1 MRSWE
6 YKKVK
11 DLVTYPSWQI
21 YCQVSNIKVVPPQPD
36 CNVIMTTHYTHYKE
50 IMGKWWKRAAWCRAF
65 NRVRSLSTIAWLHRY
80 QPSPGYI
87 VINRSSAPSVSIIDQ
102 LMQWEITAVVWKN
115 PLTSPPNAITRMIIK
130 GGKLSLEAI
139 QMFHNIIK
147 SALNK
152 EMFFILSNHLILL
165 RYPPH
170 CSILWN
176 YLIISRA
183 LRPHDL
189 IPGSVK

>member
-1 MRSWE
+1 M
-6 YKKVK
+6 VK
-11 DLVTYPSWQI
+11 ESSMVSRILV
-21 YCQVSNIKVVPPQPD
+21 V
-36 CNVIMTTHYTHYKE
+36 
-50 IMGKWWKRAAWCRAF
+50 

-102 LMQWEITAVVWKN
+102 LMQWEIPAVVWKS
-115 PLTSPPNAITRMIIK
+115 PLTSPPNAITCMIIK
-130 GGKLSLEAI
+130 GGELSLEAI